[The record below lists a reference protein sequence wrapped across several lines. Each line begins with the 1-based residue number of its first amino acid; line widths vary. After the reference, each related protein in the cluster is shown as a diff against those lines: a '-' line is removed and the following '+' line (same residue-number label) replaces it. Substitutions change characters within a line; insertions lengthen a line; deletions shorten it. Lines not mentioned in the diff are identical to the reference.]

1 MTNTFHASTLA
12 QLQLDD
18 GHRALLTAISSL
30 RLVAGDA
37 TDQTLLSEVNRLHA
51 GLCSAADEIAELK
64 QRARIARQ
72 SALLPPHSR
81 VIAS

>member
-1 MTNTFHASTLA
+1 MTNIHASELA

-37 TDQTLLSEVNRLHA
+37 TEPLLGEVQRLHA
-51 GLCSAADEIAELK
+51 GLCTAADELAELK

-72 SALLPPHSR
+72 GA
-81 VIAS
+81 

>member
-1 MTNTFHASTLA
+1 MTTNTFQASELA
-12 QLQLDD
+12 QLQLAD

-37 TDQTLLSEVNRLHA
+37 TEPLRSEVTRLHA

-64 QRARIARQ
+64 HRARIAQ
-72 SALLPPHSR
+72 
-81 VIAS
+81 ASS